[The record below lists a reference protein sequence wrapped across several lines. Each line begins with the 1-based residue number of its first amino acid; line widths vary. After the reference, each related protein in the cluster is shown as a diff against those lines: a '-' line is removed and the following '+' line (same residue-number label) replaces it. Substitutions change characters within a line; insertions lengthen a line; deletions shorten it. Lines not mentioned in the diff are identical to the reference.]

1 MEEQEILEGKQT
13 YLDQIVLLEMKNII
27 IEITKSKN
35 VLSSK
40 LDPGKE
46 RISELEERAEEIF
59 QNRARREK
67 EKLRKKLR
75 YPDMSN

>member
-13 YLDQIVLLEMKNII
+13 YLDQIVLLEMKNLI

-59 QNRARREK
+59 QNRAHREK

-75 YPDMSN
+75 YPEMSN